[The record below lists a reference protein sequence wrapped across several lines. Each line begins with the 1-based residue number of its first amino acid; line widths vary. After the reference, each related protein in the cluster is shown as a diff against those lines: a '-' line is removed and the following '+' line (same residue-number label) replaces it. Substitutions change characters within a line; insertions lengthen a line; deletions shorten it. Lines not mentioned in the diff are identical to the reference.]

1 MPDTAPDSVDPQPKA
16 SYAQMGAAHRTAQS
30 IKHGI
35 KSLLPKSL
43 LGRSLMIIVT
53 PLILLQLVT
62 ATVFYDRHWGTITK
76 RLAESVSG
84 DVAIVTAYLRDHPG
98 PASRAWITSE
108 ASRRLQLNTRFLAGK
123 VLPNLPDGEGGDGQD
138 KLYHALRE
146 RLTLPFQIID
156 DDDKRYVEIQVQMA
170 DGVLV
175 VESSKKR
182 LSSFTIY
189 LFLLWMIGTSL
200 ILFGIA
206 TIFMSNQVRAVRRLA
221 IAADS
226 FGKGRDAPWFKPEG
240 ATEVR
245 QAAQAFLVMRDRI
258 KRQIDQRTEMLAG
271 VSHDLRTPLTRMKL
285 QLAMM
290 PRDDSNTVDL
300 SEDVDEMER
309 MVEGYL
315 AFARGEGREAM
326 RPTNVSE
333 LVERIVARFQRNN
346 APVDLHVERGLTL
359 PLRHQAVER
368 CLSNLIS
375 NATRYAKHVSVR
387 VGERTDA
394 VEILVDDDGPG
405 IPADKRDDVFRAFF
419 RLENSRNRETG
430 GVGLGMTIARDV
442 ARSHGG
448 DIVLSDSPLGG
459 LRVRLTLPL

>member
-1 MPDTAPDSVDPQPKA
+1 MPPDATETVSQTGPDVTKNEGPTRRVVQNL
-16 SYAQMGAAHRTAQS
+16 
-30 IKHGI
+30 KHGLKAI
-35 KSLLPKSL
+35 MPKSL
-43 LGRSLMIIVT
+43 LGRSLMIIVM

-76 RLAESVSG
+76 RLAESVAG
-84 DVAIVTAYLRDHPG
+84 DISIISTYLRDHPG
-98 PASRAWITSE
+98 PAARAWMESE
-108 ASRRLQLNTRFLAGK
+108 AHKRMQLSIRFRDGEI
-123 VLPNLPDGEGGDGQD
+123 LPNLPTEDVTGGQD
-138 KLYHALRE
+138 ALYSALKE
-146 RLTLPFQIID
+146 RLPRPFQIHDIED
-156 DDDKRYVEIQVQMA
+156 AKHVEIRVQLA
-170 DGVLV
+170 DGVMV
-175 VESSKKR
+175 VDSPKKR

-206 TIFMSNQVRAVRRLA
+206 TIFMNNQVRAVRRLA

-245 QAAQAFLVMRDRI
+245 QASQAFLIMRDRI

-290 PRDDSNTVDL
+290 PKNDPNMQDL

-326 RPTNVSE
+326 RPTNISALLETVVS
-333 LVERIVARFQRNN
+333 RFLRND
-346 APVDLHVERGLTL
+346 APVDLHVERDITL
-359 PLRHQAVER
+359 PLRAQAVER
-368 CLSNLIS
+368 CISNLVS
-375 NATRYAKHVSVR
+375 NAVRYAEHVSVR
-387 VGERTDA
+387 IGERTDA
-394 VEILVDDDGPG
+394 VEVLVDDDGPG
-405 IPADKRDDVFRAFF
+405 IPKEQRDDVFRAFF
-419 RLENSRNRETG
+419 RIENSRNQETG

-448 DIVLSDSPLGG
+448 EISLDDSPLGG

>member
-1 MPDTAPDSVDPQPKA
+1 MAESAQPETTRARFHLKA
-16 SYAQMGAAHRTAQS
+16 
-30 IKHGI
+30 
-35 KSLLPKSL
+35 LLPKSL
-43 LGRSLMIIVT
+43 LGRSLMIILT

-62 ATVFYDRHWGTITK
+62 ATVFYDRHWGTITR
-76 RLAESVSG
+76 RLATSVAG
-84 DVAIVTAYLRDHPG
+84 DVGVIVAYLRDHPG
-98 PASRAWITSE
+98 PAARAWIVAE
-108 ASRRLQLNTRFLAGK
+108 ADRRMQLDVSFVDGK
-123 VLPNLPDGEGGDGQD
+123 ILRNLPASGDD
-138 KLYHALRE
+138 TESSYDALATALRE
-146 RLTLPFQIID
+146 TLTLPFQLRD
-156 DDDKRYVEIQVQMA
+156 DGGNDDRSVEIRIQMA
-170 DGVLV
+170 DAVLV
-175 VESSKKR
+175 VSSPKKR

-189 LFLLWMIGTSL
+189 LFLIWMIGTSL
-200 ILFGIA
+200 LLFGIA
-206 TIFMSNQVRAVRRLA
+206 TIFMNNQVRAVRRLA
-221 IAADS
+221 VAADS

-290 PRDDSNTVDL
+290 GKDAAAADL
-300 SEDVDEMER
+300 KEDVEDMER

-326 RPTNVSE
+326 RPANVSA
-333 LVERIVARFQRNN
+333 LVETVVGRFTRNG
-346 APVDLHVERGLTL
+346 APIDLHIERGITL
-359 PLRHQAVER
+359 PLRPQAVER
-368 CLSNLIS
+368 CLANLVS
-375 NATRYAKHVSVR
+375 NATRYGKHVTVR
-387 VGERTDA
+387 VGERADA

-405 IPADKRDDVFRAFF
+405 IPPDKRADVFRAFF
-419 RLENSRNRETG
+419 RLDNSRNPETG

-448 DIVLSDSPLGG
+448 DIQLADSPLGG

>member
-1 MPDTAPDSVDPQPKA
+1 MADHALPQPDPDSPER
-16 SYAQMGAAHRTAQS
+16 HF
-30 IKHGI
+30 HL

-43 LGRSLMIIVT
+43 LGRSLLIILA

-76 RLAESVSG
+76 RLAQSVAG
-84 DVAIVTAYLRDHPG
+84 DVGIIVAYLRDHPG
-98 PASRAWITSE
+98 PAERAWIV
-108 ASRRLQLNTRFLAGK
+108 AKAGRQMQLEVRFS
-123 VLPNLPDGEGGDGQD
+123 DGEILRAPPTVPLILAPLAD
-138 KLYHALRE
+138 ALTDAV
-146 RLTLPFQIID
+146 TLPFQLIPSD
-156 DDDKRYVEIQVQMA
+156 DDRIVEIRLQMA
-170 DGVLV
+170 DAVLT
-175 VESSKKR
+175 VEAPMKR

-200 ILFGIA
+200 LLFGVA

-245 QAAQAFLVMRDRI
+245 QAAQAFLLMRDRI

-290 PRDDSNTVDL
+290 GKDPGIADL
-300 SEDVDEMER
+300 EEDVGEMER

-326 RPTNVSE
+326 RPTNVSA
-333 LVERIVARFQRNN
+333 LVEAVVGRFNRNG
-346 APVDLHVERGLTL
+346 AAVDLHIERGLTL
-359 PLRHQAVER
+359 PLRPQAVER
-368 CLSNLIS
+368 CLSNLVS
-375 NATRYAKHVSVR
+375 NAARYAEHVAVR
-387 VGERTDA
+387 VGHRADA

-405 IPADKRDDVFRAFF
+405 IPPEKRADVFRAFF
-419 RLENSRNRETG
+419 RIENSRNPETG
-430 GVGLGMTIARDV
+430 GVGLGLTIARDV
-442 ARSHGG
+442 ARGHGG
-448 DIVLSDSPLGG
+448 DIQLADSPLGG
-459 LRVRLTLPL
+459 LRVRLILPL

>member
-1 MPDTAPDSVDPQPKA
+1 MPEVTDPTLPP
-16 SYAQMGAAHRTAQS
+16 QS
-30 IKHGI
+30 HHGPLGLFALKHGL
-35 KSLLPKSL
+35 KSFLPKSL
-43 LGRSLMIIVT
+43 LGRSLLIIVM

-76 RLAESVSG
+76 RLAEGVSG
-84 DVAIVTAYLRDHPG
+84 DIAIIVTYLRDHPG
-98 PASRAWITSE
+98 PAARAWITSE
-108 ASRRLQLNTRFLAGK
+108 AEKRMQLKLHFSDREILSNTPDED
-123 VLPNLPDGEGGDGQD
+123 VLTTQT
-138 KLYHALRE
+138 KLLDALKE
-146 RLTLPFQIID
+146 RVTLPFQID
-156 DDDKRYVEIQVQMA
+156 DNDEERYVVVRLQLA
-170 DGVLV
+170 DGVLS

-206 TIFMSNQVRAVRRLA
+206 TIFMNNQVRAVKRLA

-245 QAAQAFLVMRDRI
+245 QAAQAFLLMKGRI

-290 PRDDSNTVDL
+290 PKNDPNVTDL
-300 SEDVDEMER
+300 HEDVDEMER

-315 AFARGEGREAM
+315 AFARGEGREPM
-326 RPTNVSE
+326 KPTNISE
-333 LVERIVARFQRNN
+333 LIETVVARFLRNN

-359 PLRHQAVER
+359 PLRTQAVER
-368 CLSNLIS
+368 CVSNLIS
-375 NATRYAKHVSVR
+375 NAVRYAQNVTVR
-387 VGERTDA
+387 IGERTDA
-394 VEILVDDDGPG
+394 VEILIDDDGPG
-405 IPADKRDDVFRAFF
+405 IPEDRRNDVFRAFF
-419 RLENSRNRETG
+419 RIENSRNQETG
-430 GVGLGMTIARDV
+430 GIGLGLTIARDV

-448 DIVLSDSPLGG
+448 DITLAESPLGG